1 MMGEKRG
8 EVVEMEDVNR
18 WVEKDFVAR
27 AIAEELDFVRSE
39 LFVRSTRFIRGT
51 PKAGV
56 RDIVAVEVDRTG
68 GCLVLEVEL
77 GSCSEV
83 LLLLGFRRRFL
94 NKSSDLD
101 LVILSLLNRIQICH
115 NIVQDE
121 ESIHTVKTSGSIA
134 AKLQTMLRIS
144 GGNFGNRVIV
154 GRITCSLSKDSK
166 NKERLSM
173 AIVRS

>member
-56 RDIVAVEVDRTG
+56 RDIVAVEDDRAG

-77 GSCSEV
+77 GSCGEV
-83 LLLLGFRRRFL
+83 LLLLGF
-94 NKSSDLD
+94 
-101 LVILSLLNRIQICH
+101 
-115 NIVQDE
+115 
-121 ESIHTVKTSGSIA
+121 
-134 AKLQTMLRIS
+134 
-144 GGNFGNRVIV
+144 
-154 GRITCSLSKDSK
+154 
-166 NKERLSM
+166 
-173 AIVRS
+173 